1 MDDPRTSHPFYWAA
15 FIILGDGA
23 KPLVAA
29 NMAGAAVP
37 AKTASR

>member
-23 KPLVAA
+23 KPLVATA
-29 NMAGAAVP
+29 PRRVAAV
-37 AKTASR
+37 AVTR